1 MILVA
6 LGSNLPHPDYGSP
19 LQVCEAAVDALQQAG
34 LRPVRRSRWFETTPV
49 PASDQ
54 PNFINAVV
62 QLAPESDLSPQNL
75 LKELHKIEALFGR
88 RRERRNEA
96 RLLDLDIID
105 FNGRVSEKDQTPVLP
120 HARMGE
126 RAFVLYPLRDVAPHW
141 RHPAGGESIDDL
153 ISRLP
158 EGQEIRV
165 LA

>member
-19 LQVCEAAVDALQQAG
+19 LQVCEAAVNALQQAG
-34 LRPVRRSRWFETTPV
+34 LHPVGRSRWFETVPV

-62 QLAPESDLSPQNL
+62 ELVPDCDLSPEDL

-88 RRERRNEA
+88 TRERRNEA

-105 FNGRVSEKDQTPVLP
+105 FNGRVTGEDQIPVLP
-120 HARMGE
+120 HARMCE
-126 RAFVLYPLRDVAPHW
+126 RAFVLYPLRDVAPYW
-141 RHPAGGESIDDL
+141 RHPEGGESIDEL

-158 EGQEIRV
+158 EGQGIRV